1 MMTWLWLLRS
11 VITHWDSYQTEF
23 HVNLSEETKGW
34 TKTMP
39 SSITRYEKREMAK
52 DVIASLKSYDYTDDE
67 IHFILTEAIDIIDS
81 TEPYFEEDE

>member
-1 MMTWLWLLRS
+1 
-11 VITHWDSYQTEF
+11 
-23 HVNLSEETKGW
+23 
-34 TKTMP
+34 MP

>member
-1 MMTWLWLLRS
+1 M
-11 VITHWDSYQTEF
+11 
-23 HVNLSEETKGW
+23 
-34 TKTMP
+34 KTMP
-39 SSITRYEKREMAK
+39 STITKYEIREMAK